1 MSSLPRVTAIVPTA
15 ALPQRR
21 ESLMAAI
28 DSLRS
33 QAGAEVVPLVV
44 ANGPGADAALL
55 AELGATP
62 GVRLLRREAPG
73 VCAAR
78 RAGREAVDTEFFGF
92 LDDDDVYLPG
102 AIAARLAP
110 LLDDARVDLAVGNG
124 FKMAGTERRL
134 LATDADFAA
143 YAADPAGGLLD
154 YNWLPSCAGLFR
166 TDAVPADLFEPAE
179 AHHEWTFLAF
189 RLALTKRIAFVAQP
203 TFCIGDTPGSLS
215 KQSAHDW
222 AVAEVVRRMLAL
234 EMPADLRRRVRRKL
248 GAALHAR
255 ANQCLR
261 QGRVGEAWRWHVQS
275 LAEPGGIARY
285 GAFTRKLLW
294 PARRV

>member
-1 MSSLPRVTAIVPTA
+1 MTLPRVTTIVPTA
-15 ALPQRR
+15 AQGARR
-21 ESLMAAI
+21 GSLFTAI

-44 ANGPGADAALL
+44 ANGPQADAALL
-55 AELGATP
+55 AELGAMP

-78 RAGREAVDTEFFGF
+78 RAGRDAVDTEFFGF

-102 AIAARLAP
+102 AVAARLGP
-110 LLDDARVDLAVGNG
+110 LLADPGVDLAVGNG
-124 FKMAGTERRL
+124 FKMSGSERRL

-166 TDAVPADLFEPAE
+166 TDAVPAGLFEPAE
-179 AHHEWTFLAF
+179 AHHEWTLLAF
-189 RLALTKRIAFVAQP
+189 RLSLTKRIAFVAEP

-215 KQSAHDW
+215 KDSAHDW

-234 EMPADLRRRVRRKL
+234 EMPGTLRRRVRRKL
-248 GAALHAR
+248 GAALHER
-255 ANQCLR
+255 ANICLQ
-261 QGRVGEAWRWHVQS
+261 QGRVAEAWRWHLQS

-285 GAFTRKLLW
+285 AAFTRKLLW
-294 PARRV
+294 PRSR